1 MHLIDLIVFF
11 FFSNSVLMGDFGVLY
26 CASAIC
32 QRDSSHLLYALA
44 SLSNP
49 VKLEMSPYF
58 CNFNFIP
65 LVYVS
70 VLLQYHTAL
79 ITVALE
85 LCFEMGNVKSSNK
98 FFKIVLAIQDLSE
111 FHINFRMGFSI
122 FSKKALGILI
132 ATH

>member
-11 FFSNSVLMGDFGVLY
+11 FFSNSVLMGPLGFCIVPALFVKETHPTY
-26 CASAIC
+26 CM
-32 QRDSSHLLYALA
+32 LLA

-58 CNFNFIP
+58 CTLNFIP

-79 ITVALE
+79 ITVALNCV
-85 LCFEMGNVKSSNK
+85 LKWEM
-98 FFKIVLAIQDLSE
+98 
-111 FHINFRMGFSI
+111 
-122 FSKKALGILI
+122 
-132 ATH
+132 